1 MKKKLTLVLA
11 GLLAF
16 NVGAAAAAPL
26 NELNT
31 HQTAIG
37 IMMHNTDPDSD
48 TIYIEHKLSPKFT
61 IGLQTVD
68 WDNRGDADDIYGQL
82 HLTDNLRAIAGVRD
96 FGSSSKLFLGLGVS
110 GPLSAQWNGFA
121 SFATSSDHKE
131 LHVGANYAISHNVD
145 LTVSYLSVKPDGA
158 SSRNGLGIGAAFKF

>member
-1 MKKKLTLVLA
+1 MKKLTLLLA

-16 NVGAAAAAPL
+16 NVGVAAAAPL

-31 HQTAIG
+31 HQTAVG
-37 IMMHNTDPDSD
+37 IMMHSTDPDSD

-61 IGLQTVD
+61 VGLQTVD
-68 WDNRGDADDIYGQL
+68 WGNHGDADDIYGQL

-96 FGSSSKLFLGLGVS
+96 FGSSSELFLGLGVS

-121 SFATSSDHKE
+121 SFAASSEHKE

-145 LTVSYLSVKPDGA
+145 LTVSYLSVKPDGG
-158 SSRNGLGIGAAFKF
+158 SSRNGLGLGAAFKF